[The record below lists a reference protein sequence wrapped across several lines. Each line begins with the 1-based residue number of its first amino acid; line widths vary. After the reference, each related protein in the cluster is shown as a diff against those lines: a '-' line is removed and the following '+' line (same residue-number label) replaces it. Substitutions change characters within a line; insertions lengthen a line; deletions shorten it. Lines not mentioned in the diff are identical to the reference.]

1 MKNQN
6 GAACVVLFGRAKPE
20 AANDPMPLAAWYH
33 VKLYRQF
40 GILLLSRNAS
50 RVAVKG
56 AGNLKGRLRII
67 FKAGHEM
74 KPFRKD
80 NPIDLVEL
88 FRHQVDLQTVA
99 AGQVLF
105 KEGERGNFMY
115 VLMSGTAE
123 IIVRNRVM
131 ETAVAGTIVGEMAI
145 IDDNVRSAT
154 VVAKSDCKFLPIERE
169 RFNFLVQRKPEF
181 ALHVMRVMVDRLRRT
196 DAVL

>member
-1 MKNQN
+1 M
-6 GAACVVLFGRAKPE
+6 
-20 AANDPMPLAAWYH
+20 D
-33 VKLYRQF
+33 
-40 GILLLSRNAS
+40 LL
-50 RVAVKG
+50 
-56 AGNLKGRLRII
+56 
-67 FKAGHEM
+67 
-74 KPFRKD
+74 
-80 NPIDLVEL
+80 EL
-88 FRHQVDLQTVA
+88 FRHQIDLQTIP

-105 KEGERGNFMY
+105 KAGERGSFMY

-131 ETAVAGTIVGEMAI
+131 ETAEPGAIVGEMAI

-196 DAVL
+196 DAIL

>member
-1 MKNQN
+1 M
-6 GAACVVLFGRAKPE
+6 
-20 AANDPMPLAAWYH
+20 
-33 VKLYRQF
+33 
-40 GILLLSRNAS
+40 
-50 RVAVKG
+50 
-56 AGNLKGRLRII
+56 
-67 FKAGHEM
+67 
-74 KPFRKD
+74 
-80 NPIDLVEL
+80 DLVEL
-88 FRHQVDLQTVA
+88 FRHQVDLQTVP

-123 IIVRNRVM
+123 IIIHNRVM

-145 IDDNVRSAT
+145 IDDNARSAT

-196 DAVL
+196 DAAL

>member
-1 MKNQN
+1 M
-6 GAACVVLFGRAKPE
+6 
-20 AANDPMPLAAWYH
+20 
-33 VKLYRQF
+33 
-40 GILLLSRNAS
+40 
-50 RVAVKG
+50 
-56 AGNLKGRLRII
+56 
-67 FKAGHEM
+67 
-74 KPFRKD
+74 
-80 NPIDLVEL
+80 DLVEL
-88 FRHQVDLQTVA
+88 FRHQVDLQTVP

-123 IIVRNRVM
+123 IIIHNRVM

-145 IDDNVRSAT
+145 IDDNARSAT